1 MIELMSISREVLLEL
16 CDLYPRSQAIIQEHC
31 IRQVQRLSKIRARKE
46 HLHRGNYCDHF
57 YRKSQVFLDLK
68 ARGDLTLEVK
78 TLNKKQLEEKT
89 GETLDRLV
97 PRFDEVLAELGEKS

>member
-31 IRQVQRLSKIRARKE
+31 IRQVQRLSDVRARKE

>member
-57 YRKSQVFLDLK
+57 YRKSQVFLDRK
-68 ARGDLTLEVK
+68 ARGDLTL
-78 TLNKKQLEEKT
+78 
-89 GETLDRLV
+89 
-97 PRFDEVLAELGEKS
+97 